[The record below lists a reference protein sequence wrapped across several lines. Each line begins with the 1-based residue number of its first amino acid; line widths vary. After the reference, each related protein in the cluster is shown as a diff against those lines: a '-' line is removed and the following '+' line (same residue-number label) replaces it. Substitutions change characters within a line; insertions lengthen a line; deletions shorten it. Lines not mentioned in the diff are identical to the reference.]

1 MSPGKKTHLYTIWNP
16 KHCPSTIDEHCLVLG
31 EKGFVKWLIFYDKK
45 AEREYRNILSDS
57 DIDKINKQAEKSE
70 TILFIQCLNI
80 FHEKIY
86 AGKIVGIE
94 KQIKAG
100 LKDDP
105 YIPSYYYE
113 TISIGLRAHYFIKLS
128 MLEPTDLE
136 EILNLK
142 PSKGFRSERFNFP
155 FPCKVY
161 QKETREILNL
171 IVGRKFKQVVLA
183 RESIKDK
190 TTTRLIVKDP
200 QSFNYETPL
209 TLGSKEFELIKL
221 FENRSQMVIGKMAK
235 EYKKIYQDKS
245 GIVRLIKSVNG
256 RYIIKTDN
264 LIIKTDL

>member
-16 KHCPSTIDEHCLVLG
+16 KHCSSTIDEHCLVLG

-142 PSKGFRSERFNFP
+142 PSKGFRSER
-155 FPCKVY
+155 
-161 QKETREILNL
+161 
-171 IVGRKFKQVVLA
+171 
-183 RESIKDK
+183 
-190 TTTRLIVKDP
+190 TRLIVKDP

-245 GIVRLIKSVNG
+245 GIVPAMKPGFFHTKVGQINDKFRKHYGMRLIKSVNG